1 MAITAADIH
10 NQNFSIERKGY
21 DVDEVDVFLEHVADE
36 IDDLNAHIASLEAQL
51 EDAKFAGLNQ
61 PAAQEKPKTDS
72 AAVEIA
78 KLERII
84 EEKDTEIAKLNLQ
97 VEEHNADNAAISQA
111 LITAQRSADELLKK
125 ANAQVEETMQDARDE
140 AARILDRANSD
151 KQDILEAI
159 RKLEDDREDAREGY
173 QNMLKDFISD
183 ASRKLVDLGGTV
195 SSVSSYSSAPST
207 RYVEEPVI
215 EEYDDDED
223 EVSYAAD
230 YVPPTATGAVA
241 AVATS
246 VSGTVEK
253 DLSGFG
259 DADDFEF
266 EEID

>member
-36 IDDLNAHIASLEAQL
+36 IDDLNDQIARLEAQL
-51 EDAKFAGLNQ
+51 DDAKFAGFDE
-61 PAAQEKPKTDS
+61 PAPAERNKVDS
-72 AAVEIA
+72 SAVEIA

-84 EEKDTEIAKLNLQ
+84 EEKDTEIARLNLQ

-125 ANAQVEETMQDARDE
+125 ANAQVE
-140 AARILDRANSD
+140 
-151 KQDILEAI
+151 
-159 RKLEDDREDAREGY
+159 DREDAREGY

>member
-36 IDDLNAHIASLEAQL
+36 IDDLNDQIARLEAQL
-51 EDAKFAGLNQ
+51 DDAKFAGFDE
-61 PAAQEKPKTDS
+61 PAPAERNKMDS
-72 AAVEIA
+72 SAVEIA

-84 EEKDTEIAKLNLQ
+84 EEKDTEIARLNLQ

-111 LITAQRSADELLKK
+111 LITAQRSADDILKK

-151 KQDILEAI
+151 KQDILDAI
-159 RKLEDDREDAREGY
+159 RKLEDDREDARESS

-195 SSVSSYSSAPST
+195 SSASSYSSSPSP
-207 RYVEEPVI
+207 RYVSEPVV
-215 EEYDDDED
+215 EEFE
-223 EVSYAAD
+223 EEEAATF
-230 YVPPTATGAVA
+230 TATYPAPAAAEPVA
-241 AVATS
+241 AVATPIS
-246 VSGTVEK
+246 STVEK